1 MTEQGK
7 AKTKNT
13 GSITKLIV
21 SMLLFNTLIIL
32 VVTLL
37 ISTLFFFRQVNSIY
51 DDMNKAIV
59 GEAFSQIDDDLIEDL
74 ANTCHGVFSGID
86 NPREL
91 FSNNKDEYYK
101 RFTEISKTEKY
112 KDLQDML
119 KHLCAGTQAS
129 EIDMVIL
136 YPKEE
141 MGIYIVDAR
150 EVELI
155 KCGELFDIEKKYFDE
170 QTQTFKGFYSQSRFF
185 GRVWTSG
192 IPVYNNTA
200 KGFSVYI
207 TADIPTKVINGQ
219 VFGYIVR
226 LAAFSLLFGV
236 LISVGFA
243 FSSRR
248 DLVRPVKEIS
258 GLAESFMDG
267 YDKRT
272 KSGGRSDVFS
282 KVDPGK
288 IDEINVLLKSM
299 QTMESEMNGYLEDLK
314 TATAEKERISLELD
328 LASKIQAAMIPSI
341 FPPFPERK
349 EFSIY
354 ASMNPAKEVGGDFY
368 DFFLIDDDHLGIV
381 MADVSGKGIPAAL
394 LMMVTKIIVKNYTL
408 MHNSPSKVL
417 ELVNNQICSNNQAEM
432 FVTVWLGILTISEG
446 RVVASN
452 AGHEYPIIKKG
463 SGSFE
468 VLKDKHGFVIGGL
481 EDSKYTE
488 YEFFLGK
495 GDTLFVYTD
504 GLLESTNSSE
514 ELFGMDRILEH
525 LNITKDANPEM
536 ILDHMKNA
544 VKGFVGEAQQFDDLT
559 MLAIKLLEKPTNS
572 VDN

>member
-37 ISTLFFFRQVNSIY
+37 ISTWFFFRQVNSIY

-354 ASMNPAKEVGGDFY
+354 ASMTPAKEVGGDFY

-559 MLAIKLLEKPTNS
+559 MLAIKLLEKPSNS

>member
-37 ISTLFFFRQVNSIY
+37 ISTWFFFRQVNSIY

-258 GLAESFMDG
+258 GLAENFMDG

-354 ASMNPAKEVGGDFY
+354 ASMTPAKEVGGDFY

-559 MLAIKLLEKPTNS
+559 MLAIKLLEKPSNS

>member
-59 GEAFSQIDDDLIEDL
+59 GEAFTQIDDDLIEDL

-101 RFTEISKTEKY
+101 RFAEISKTAKY

-119 KHLCAGTQAS
+119 KRLCAGTQAS

-354 ASMNPAKEVGGDFY
+354 ASMTPAKEVGGDFY

-559 MLAIKLLEKPTNS
+559 MLAIKLLEKPSNS